1 MIRRPVLALALALAL
16 LLPVGPTLATEAAE
30 APVYSRMVIKA
41 AFSCDGRHLCRQMRS
56 CEEAYFF
63 LNVCGVHRLD
73 GDSDGV
79 PCETIC
85 GSR

>member
-1 MIRRPVLALALALAL
+1 MIRRLAVACAL
-16 LLPVGPTLATEAAE
+16 LSLAVPAVAAGATEVPA
-30 APVYSRMVIKA
+30 YSRMVIKA

-79 PCETIC
+79 PCEAIC